1 MFTGLALS
9 MLLSVVKNPQ
19 KAATLKV
26 QLLELRDAI
35 NLAFPEEKP
44 AKKK

>member
-1 MFTGLALS
+1 MLTTLAI
-9 MLLSVVKNPQ
+9 MTLLSVVKNPRR
-19 KAATLKV
+19 AESLKTK
-26 QLLELRDAI
+26 LIELRDAI